1 MGRFESGKI
10 FWKLLLPERQK
21 KRVGKRQEGLK
32 VEKYFG
38 KYSFRRGR
46 SGAIQRKTNFFT
58 AVHRNLH
65 GKQKFMWTVNNFKKE
80 IDEMN

>member
-32 VEKYFG
+32 VEIILENTL
-38 KYSFRRGR
+38 
-46 SGAIQRKTNFFT
+46 SGDGEAE
-58 AVHRNLH
+58 V
-65 GKQKFMWTVNNFKKE
+65 
-80 IDEMN
+80 